1 MKECITLDF
10 VSNFQI
16 VKLLGSGSGANVKI
30 TTIIRF
36 IKFVLKQIINSMQ
49 LKCLINY
56 RLKKIIH

>member
-30 TTIIRF
+30 TSIIRF
-36 IKFVLKQIINSMQ
+36 IKFVLK
-49 LKCLINY
+49 
-56 RLKKIIH
+56 